1 MIKRLT
7 IAISTI
13 FLLVLVVH
21 LAIYFF
27 RLGWFLI
34 LIWPA
39 GFVASLLLAKSLR
52 LEFPTIIGA
61 LIVLGVYVVSVSI
74 VSKVLFNQKSHQTF
88 QMSWLD
94 KGSDNQ
100 HKHAEVVLRFTDY
113 PRHFEGIYS
122 SDLADHLKESRTNP
136 VPVIMEI
143 SSSFWCMQGH
153 HAVQI
158 GQLTHWKSVW
168 SYSGVNGM
176 KTNPSPWTNYWWCP

>member
-7 IAISTI
+7 IAISKI
-13 FLLVLVVH
+13 VLLVLVVH

-52 LEFPTIIGA
+52 LEFSTINGA
-61 LIVLGVYVVSVSI
+61 LIVLGVYVASVSI
-74 VSKVLFNQKSHQTF
+74 VWKVFLNQKSHQTF

-113 PRHFEGIYS
+113 PSQMIGIYS

-136 VPVIMEI
+136 VPVLMEI
-143 SSSFWCMQGH
+143 SSALWCMQSQRV
-153 HAVQI
+153 VQI

-168 SYSGVNGM
+168 GYSGVDGM
-176 KTNPSPWTNYWWCP
+176 TATSPWPNYWWCH